1 MENFTTL
8 FFNNAIWF
16 NSCKI
21 KTTLNELRVES
32 VYVILRIPNEYE
44 SCVSYMKELLL
55 VSFITVYH
63 WTIYI
68 IVPRWTALILAELTI
83 LAYEIKPLIKVY
95 CGGFLFFFLYL
106 FCFVLF
112 YFNLIFWKQFSERW
126 LCLYADCSSRF
137 RNILLWWPWLFKT
150 NSWTVNKVAP
160 F

>member
-8 FFNNAIWF
+8 FFNNAIWI

-95 CGGFLFFFLYL
+95 CGVFYFLFCI
-106 FCFVLF
+106 CFVLF
-112 YFNLIFWKQFSERW
+112 CFILIWFFKNNFQKDDCAFMRTALPDSEIFCCDDRD
-126 LCLYADCSSRF
+126 CLRL
-137 RNILLWWPWLFKT
+137 ILGQ
-150 NSWTVNKVAP
+150 
-160 F
+160 